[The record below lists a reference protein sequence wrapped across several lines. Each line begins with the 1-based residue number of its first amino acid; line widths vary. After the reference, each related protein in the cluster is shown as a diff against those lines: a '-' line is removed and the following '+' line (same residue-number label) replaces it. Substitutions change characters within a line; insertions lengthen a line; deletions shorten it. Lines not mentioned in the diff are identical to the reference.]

1 MWLHRHRFLMS
12 YSANLSFEIWIK
24 WMLVEMLL
32 GQRIV
37 KTLFQCRCTFS
48 HECKLL
54 NKSLLRLCKRDRQQ
68 VERRH
73 VPPLFLYLFTSAGYC
88 WLICIFPHTL
98 DPRVHNVEEIPGNR
112 PVHQEEW
119 RALEEGHSPAVWLL
133 SSPLF
138 QKTEGLLPES
148 HKRTFR

>member
-1 MWLHRHRFLMS
+1 MWLHRQLFLIS
-12 YSANLSFEIWIK
+12 YSANWGFEIWIK

-54 NKSLLRLCKRDRQQ
+54 NKSPLRLCKRDRQQ

-73 VPPLFLYLFTSAGYC
+73 VPPLFLYICGCC

-98 DPRVHNVEEIPGNR
+98 DPRVHNVEEIPGDR
-112 PVHQEEW
+112 PVPQEEW
-119 RALEEGHSPAVWLL
+119 RAMEEGHSPAVWSL

-138 QKTEGLLPES
+138 QIAEGLPPES